1 MTLLEKIIY
10 VADYIEPGRN
20 MDCKPYS
27 LSAIR
32 KESFCDL
39 DQALLMIL
47 TNTVV
52 YLESD
57 PTKEIDELTI
67 QTYQYYKGAGS
78 TDGK

>member
-1 MTLLEKIIY
+1 
-10 VADYIEPGRN
+10 
-20 MDCKPYS
+20 
-27 LSAIR
+27 
-32 KESFCDL
+32 
-39 DQALLMIL
+39 MIL

-57 PTKEIDELTI
+57 PAKEIDELTI